1 MTKRTKWI
9 IGGSSVAVAI
19 ALVFGLTR
27 SDGVEVEVA
36 VVTRD
41 TLSVTVSDE
50 GRTRARERYVV
61 AAPITGRLS
70 RAVVEEG
77 DAVEEGDLL
86 TTLSPPPQDSRV
98 LASLRAELSSA
109 QARAGAAAADV
120 TTARAHEEQA
130 RREVDRR
137 RPLLEMGA
145 ISREAME
152 RHQQA
157 ALEAAAR
164 REAAE
169 AGLRA
174 AESGVREVRSRLVG
188 VDVEAAGGQPVSVR
202 APVSGRV
209 LRVLEDSDRVVGA
222 GTPLVVIADVGGLE
236 VVVDLPTEEAVR
248 VEPGNPLRVSGWG
261 GEQILTGRVRRVEP
275 SAFTEISALGV
286 EEQRVDVVGDLEAAP
301 QTLGDGFR
309 LQVAVVVWQ
318 GDDVLTVPGSALFQ
332 QSGGWRVF
340 AIEEGRARL
349 RSVRIG
355 HRGTDRAEVLE
366 GLAEGDRVVSYPSD
380 LVGEGVRIRASGN

>member
-9 IGGSSVAVAI
+9 IGAGSVAGAA

-27 SDGVEVEVA
+27 PDGVEVEVA
-36 VVTRD
+36 VVTSD

-61 AAPITGRLS
+61 AAPVTGRLS
-70 RAVVEEG
+70 RARVEEG
-77 DAVEEGDLL
+77 DSVGEGDLL

-98 LASLRAELSSA
+98 VASLRAELSSA
-109 QARAGAAAADV
+109 QARAAAAAADV
-120 TTARAHEEQA
+120 RTARTHEEQA
-130 RREVDRR
+130 RREVERR
-137 RPLLEMGA
+137 RSLLEMGA
-145 ISREAME
+145 ISRETME
-152 RHQQA
+152 RHEQA
-157 ALEAAAR
+157 AGEAAAR
-164 REAAE
+164 LEAVE

-188 VDVEAAGGQPVSVR
+188 VDVDAGSGRPVEVR

-209 LRVLEDSDRVVGA
+209 LTVLEDSERVVAA
-222 GTPLVVIADVGGLE
+222 GTPLVVIADVRGLE

-248 VEPGNPLRVSGWG
+248 VEPGQALRVSGWG
-261 GEQILTGRVRRVEP
+261 GEEILFGRVRRVEP

-286 EEQRVDVVGDLEAAP
+286 EEQRVDIVGDLDAAP
-301 QTLGDGFR
+301 RSLGDGFR

-318 GDDVLTVPGSALFQ
+318 ADDVLTVPGSALFQ
-332 QSGGWRVF
+332 QSGGWWVF
-340 AIEEGRARL
+340 AIDDGRARL

-355 HRGTDRAEVLE
+355 HRGTERAEVLE
-366 GLAEGDRVVSYPSD
+366 GLAEGDRVISYPSD
-380 LVGEGVRIRASGN
+380 LVGEGVRIRPAGN